1 MVTRTIIRVIS
12 SRINNLINSRIKW
25 HNSINLMVAISNLT
39 EVFSRNIQR
48 NLVLMRRH
56 LLIQLGNYML

>member
-1 MVTRTIIRVIS
+1 M
-12 SRINNLINSRIKW
+12 
-25 HNSINLMVAISNLT
+25 